1 MRYALILFL
10 LIVSTQRGM
19 GQNYFQSGNKYA
31 SFEVSKSP
39 AIRGGYFFS
48 DRSAINLGII
58 LHVDGQQA
66 TTGFGLQLGFDRYTR
81 FAVLTPFFGGGI
93 SYSINPNAFGGES
106 YKGSQVVLDGH
117 WGIHLFVIKGLAIA
131 GKLGAEIIFD
141 SPKDRDS
148 TVSFKTFSS
157 GLEIRFFF

>member
-1 MRYALILFL
+1 MKYSLILFL
-10 LIVSTQRGM
+10 TIASIMPGM

-48 DRSAINLGII
+48 DRSAVNLGII
-58 LHVDGQQA
+58 LHANGQIE

-93 SYSINPNAFGGES
+93 SYSINPNAYDGED
-106 YKGSQVVLDGH
+106 YKGSQIVLDAH

-131 GKLGAEIIFD
+131 GKLGAEVIFD
-141 SPKDRDS
+141 SPKNSDT